1 MLEEKFKMEDNEEM
15 ELVKYLLN
23 QADDFIEAVIC
34 GSMEASRRCATMFE
48 IDEQGRMSDASP
60 LEMLR
65 NMKEGMKY
73 LVVEVQP
80 EENMTSGDITL
91 LIENPENYNHR
102 LVVSNNGRDIQI
114 IKLREEDNHILE
126 EATITTLQKEH
137 TVSISVNSDIVEN
150 VEDREALMGLL
161 SSIKSYIT
169 HKEGYKWVVDF
180 RHALA
185 PDTQKMLESTEELIA
200 RLRNEYL
207 ESQEGISGN
216 HPNGNNGGG
225 MLS

>member
-34 GSMEASRRCATMFE
+34 GSMEALKRCATMFE

-65 NMKEGMKY
+65 NIKDGMKY

-80 EENMTSGDITL
+80 EENMTSGNITL

-114 IKLREEDNHILE
+114 IKLREEDNNIVE
-126 EATITTLQKEH
+126 EAKITTSQKEH
-137 TVSISVNSDIVEN
+137 TVSISVNREIVNGVEN
-150 VEDREALMGLL
+150 REALMSLL
-161 SSIKSYIT
+161 SNIKSYIT
-169 HKEGYKWVVDF
+169 QEGYKWVVDF

-185 PDTQKMLESTEELIA
+185 PETQKMMESTEELIA
-200 RLRNEYL
+200 RLRNEYPK
-207 ESQEGISGN
+207 SQEGMSGDN
-216 HPNGNNGGG
+216 SNGNNGRG

>member
-1 MLEEKFKMEDNEEM
+1 MEDNEEM

-23 QADDFIEAVIC
+23 QADNFIEAVIC
-34 GSMEASRRCATMFE
+34 GSMEASRRCATIFE

-65 NMKEGMKY
+65 NIKDGMKY

-80 EENMTSGDITL
+80 EENMTSGNMTL
-91 LIENPENYNHR
+91 LIEDPENYNHR

-114 IKLREEDNHILE
+114 IKLREEDDNIVE
-126 EATITTLQKEH
+126 EVIITTSQKEH
-137 TVSISVNSDIVEN
+137 TVLISVNGEIVKGMG
-150 VEDREALMGLL
+150 DREALMGLL
-161 SSIKSYIT
+161 SNIKSYLT
-169 HKEGYKWVVDF
+169 YKEGYKWVVDF

-185 PDTQKMLESTEELIA
+185 PDIQQLMENTEELIA
-200 RLRNEYL
+200 R
-207 ESQEGISGN
+207 S
-216 HPNGNNGGG
+216 NGDEVSGG